1 MTQEYQYLA
10 GTLHEALAADER
22 GNALD
27 VEITIAHRRVHLA
40 GQVPT
45 QGRQAAVQRIAQQ
58 MLSDFEI
65 RSGIPVLHLAA
76 AEKPEAL
83 DG

>member
-10 GTLHEALAADER
+10 GTLHEALAADVR
-22 GNALD
+22 GNAPD
-27 VEITIAHRRVHLA
+27 IEITITHRRVRLS
-40 GQVPT
+40 GEVPT

-58 MLSDFEI
+58 MLPEFEI